1 MVIMIQPIITPEI
14 KKLLKGKNFASLATL
29 MKDGSPQVSMT
40 WIDYDS
46 PYILVNTAEGRLKTN
61 NVLRD
66 SRVAIVVSEEG
77 NPYNSVNIRGTVAE
91 HNTNEADEHI
101 DKLAKRYIGLDKYPR
116 QSPDEKRIILK
127 IKPEKVFHMK
137 PPR

>member
-1 MVIMIQPIITPEI
+1 MNQSIITPEI
-14 KKLLKGKNFASLATL
+14 EKLLKSKNFASIATL
-29 MKDGSPQVSMT
+29 MKDGSPQVSIT
-40 WIDYDS
+40 WIDYDGTN
-46 PYILVNTAEGRLKTN
+46 ILINTAEGRLKTN

-77 NPYNSVNIRGTVAE
+77 NPYNSVNIRGKVIE
-91 HNTNEADEHI
+91 HDTSKADEHI
-101 DKLAKRYIGLDKYPR
+101 DKLAKQYFGLDKYQR

-137 PPR
+137 PPS

>member
-1 MVIMIQPIITPEI
+1 MSQSPITPEI
-14 KKLLKGKNFASLATL
+14 EQLLKGKNFASLATL

-40 WIDYDS
+40 WIDYED

-66 SRVAIVVSEEG
+66 SRVAIGVSEES
-77 NPYNSVNIRGTVAE
+77 NPYNSVNIRGKVIET
-91 HNTNEADEHI
+91 NTSEADAHI

-127 IKPEKVFHMK
+127 IKPERIFHMK
-137 PPR
+137 PQS